1 MLTTLSTVGYG
12 DMHPMSVSEKM
23 AGSIIQILGSTIFS
37 IVMSSFIQVVMTD
50 KASLQSNKED

>member
-1 MLTTLSTVGYG
+1 
-12 DMHPMSVSEKM
+12 MHPMSVSEKM